1 MYCRYKSIQQ
11 QDNNVKID
19 VTTGEYC
26 ADLPTGKTK
35 VIVEYY
41 PAIGKSVVMVSNLHK
56 RAKRCKNADE
66 LAKHLLTPANKAT
79 KVLSATDK
87 STAKANKPVVSV
99 AEGDSSNIADT
110 VDNNVADIDY
120 STVDTETGELFSCRT
135 SKSLHLTWVHVG
147 KEIMASYK
155 WDKCLFITCTMAS
168 RPSYDEMNHLA
179 TGFVNRLK
187 KQFRDEF
194 QGVHKFLEPCD
205 DGSWHV
211 HYIACFHEI
220 PEMFEKWA
228 KRWWARK
235 QSYDNP
241 KQVEV
246 RAITSQGDLEATI
259 RYLNPCSAKK
269 EHRIPHYPKNC
280 QCMRGYG
287 DYAMP
292 TIAICEYDVAKK
304 IVGHEDPTR
313 RKNIRV
319 IDADTNVE
327 LYYRIEYHFTGYI
340 IAHCQKQH
348 YDISA
353 DKLKV
358 PEPKPMQKSLLQSAW
373 KDVDCAERNTAL
385 WQDYKY
391 AYSECM
397 LG

>member
-56 RAKRCKNADE
+56 RAKRCKNTDE

-220 PEMFEKWA
+220 LEMFEKWA